1 MKKKSIMI
9 DMDEVIVKG
18 RFSEFLDDFLGKVD
32 FEKLNGFYRQD
43 LIKGREEEFK
53 KIYALKNLYKKDD
66 DSFVEP
72 LTNCVKVIEN
82 LNQDYDIYIVTSY
95 VWKEN
100 VIDAAYN
107 LKYKYEYLKHFFP
120 FLNCNNFIFISDKS
134 KIKFDIGIDDRPK
147 NLISCEKKLLFT
159 EFRNEKISKEDL
171 EKDNIIR
178 VNNWLEI
185 QAILSKYKEKEK
197 KHIYDIINFMLYRKR
212 RKVLN
217 VT

>member
-1 MKKKSIMI
+1 MERKSIMI

-18 RFSEFLDDFLGKVD
+18 RFTEFLDEFLGGVD
-32 FEKLNGFYRQD
+32 FEKLNGFFRQD

-53 KIYALKNLYKKDD
+53 KIYAFKNLYKKED

-72 LTNCVKVIEN
+72 LSNCIEVVER

-100 VIDAAYN
+100 VIDAAHN
-107 LKYKYEYLKHFFP
+107 LKYKYEYLRHFFP
-120 FLNCNNFIFISDKS
+120 FLDCNNFIFISDKS

-159 EFRNEKISKEDL
+159 EFRNEKLSKEDL

-178 VNNWLEI
+178 VNIWLDVQTLLLEF
-185 QAILSKYKEKEK
+185 K
-197 KHIYDIINFMLYRKR
+197 
-212 RKVLN
+212 
-217 VT
+217 